1 MLAFLAQSCYN
12 SITGSVWSCSPH
24 WLTISHRPTDLAY
37 FGAATIRMCGVLS
50 YRKIMNYADEIK
62 QRVSM
67 IEILKYYG
75 IETNGS
81 NFCRCPF
88 HHEKSASFKAYPGTR
103 GFYCFGCHE
112 SGSVIDFVML
122 YFNLDFPKAI
132 IKLNDDFRLGL
143 PIGKKIDRRT
153 QLEINKAAFERKRK
167 AEQQQKERK
176 KIDDDYWSAF
186 DEWKR
191 LDDNKRNYAP
201 KTPTEPLHPLFV
213 EALKNIAGAEY
224 NLSCAEIARYEYEKR
239 NSHDS

>member
-12 SITGSVWSCSPH
+12 AITGSVWSSSPR
-24 WLTISHRPTDLAY
+24 WLTISHRPTILAC
-37 FGAATIRMCGVLS
+37 FGTATTRMCEDLS

-62 QRVSM
+62 SR
-67 IEILKYYG
+67 LKMQQVIDYYG
-75 IETNGS
+75 IERNRANRIRCVLHNGQDF
-81 NFCRCPF
+81 NCGIKDHYIHCFVCGQ
-88 HHEKSASFKAYPGTR
+88 SAD
-103 GFYCFGCHE
+103 
-112 SGSVIDFVML
+112 VIKFVQV
-122 YFNLDFPKAI
+122 YFDLDFQSAI

-153 QLEINKAAFERKRK
+153 QLEMNKAAFDRKRK
-167 AEQQQKERK
+167 IEAEK
-176 KIDDDYWSAF
+176 KRREQIENDYWTAF

-201 KTPTEPLHPLFV
+201 QTPTEPLHPLFV
-213 EALKNIAGAEY
+213 EALKNIDGAEY

>member
-12 SITGSVWSCSPH
+12 AITGSVWSCSPH

-67 IEILKYYG
+67 IEMLQYYG
-75 IETNGS
+75 IETNRS

-88 HHEKSASFKAYPGTR
+88 HQEKSASFKAYPGTR
-103 GFYCFGCHE
+103 GFYCYGCNE
-112 SGSVIDFVML
+112 SGSVIDFAMKFFGL
-122 YFNLDFPKAI
+122 SFGDAIKKINEDFS
-132 IKLNDDFRLGL
+132 LGL
-143 PIGKKIDRRT
+143 PIGEKLDRRK
-153 QLEINKAAFERKRK
+153 QLEINKSAFERKRK
-167 AEQQQKERK
+167 IEAEK
-176 KIDDDYWSAF
+176 KRREQIENACWAAF

-191 LDDNKRNYAP
+191 LDDNRRNYAP
-201 KTPTEPLHPLFV
+201 KSPTEPLHPLFV
-213 EALKNIAGAEY
+213 EALKNIDGAEY

-239 NSHDS
+239 NK

>member
-1 MLAFLAQSCYN
+1 
-12 SITGSVWSCSPH
+12 
-24 WLTISHRPTDLAY
+24 
-37 FGAATIRMCGVLS
+37 MCGDLS

-62 QRVSM
+62 SR
-67 IEILKYYG
+67 LKMPEVLDYYG
-75 IETNGS
+75 IERNRANRIRCVLHNGQDF
-81 NFCRCPF
+81 NCGIKD
-88 HHEKSASFKAYPGTR
+88 HYIH
-103 GFYCFGCHE
+103 CFVCGQ
-112 SGSVIDFVML
+112 SDDVIKFVQV
-122 YFNLDFPKAI
+122 YFGLDFQSAI
-132 IKLNDDFRLGL
+132 SKLNDDFRLGL

-167 AEQQQKERK
+167 AEQQQKERQ

-201 KTPTEPLHPLFV
+201 KTPTDPLHPLFV
-213 EALKNIAGAEY
+213 EALKNIATADY